1 MGLGWFEA
9 SLPAENNGEGGSWA
23 GAGLWRDQNACQAG
37 CLPPPCS
44 RQQGAMMRILQGLD
58 LETPGNRAF
67 SPTMCVGPFEAERM
81 FPAGTSQGGLGY
93 AAETNNP

>member
-1 MGLGWFEA
+1 
-9 SLPAENNGEGGSWA
+9 
-23 GAGLWRDQNACQAG
+23 
-37 CLPPPCS
+37 
-44 RQQGAMMRILQGLD
+44 MMRILQGLD